1 MFLAK
6 SLNTN
11 NSIFNKEILLYDK
24 GTEKPFG
31 FGSGACVGSGVGAW
45 VGSGVGAWVGFGN
58 EIFFSKMTSKH
69 SINSL
74 FFHK

>member
-1 MFLAK
+1 M
-6 SLNTN
+6 
-11 NSIFNKEILLYDK
+11 LYDK

-31 FGSGACVGSGVGAW
+31 FGSGACVGSGVGAWVGSGVAACVGSGVGAW